1 MKIWFNLLRSV
12 SLVVLL
18 AVCNIGAQASNG
30 AAKGKG
36 KAMDTI
42 KTYMSFSEI
51 DPAHILTMSD
61 LEMSFALGS
70 TLVAFNGDRKMVA
83 GLAEKW
89 ETLPPTKIRFTLRK
103 DLKWSDGSAVTAH
116 QYKDA
121 LERAKKTYPNDLK
134 ALFDAVANIDA
145 IDSSTLVITT
155 KEEVTRSGILS
166 KLTEPMYGLVS
177 VKNGKLDLSRSAGP
191 YYVKEKSQSHISLAV
206 NPHWYMFR
214 KDMPAKVEIR
224 RPTSDADLIENFE
237 SDDWANLVSGSSL
250 MRSDTFERFKKK
262 GYRTWQ
268 RTLDKVFALYP
279 SKKFLKTGGSEFI
292 NRLSIKMNRQALLA
306 GLSGY
311 ALANQFFPRGYELY
325 SIVDPKTALSEN
337 TVSKGSIHIIIPGG
351 PFANV
356 VKERLPHAIHSATGA
371 NISIEIVPLTG
382 VNERMKRGDY
392 DILATSVAVADPNFE
407 GAMSFF
413 IEREPPFIQS
423 SEKPNDFASQLK
435 EARSLPSS
443 EQRADRMRE
452 IIIHAQ
458 ETGCVLPLFHFS
470 SLAIAKPGVD
480 LSEIPNTD
488 ETIPFSKV
496 RMR

>member
-1 MKIWFNLLRSV
+1 
-12 SLVVLL
+12 
-18 AVCNIGAQASNG
+18 
-30 AAKGKG
+30 
-36 KAMDTI
+36 MDTI

-103 DLKWSDGSAVTAH
+103 DLKWSDGSAITAH
-116 QYKDA
+116 QYKEA

-145 IDSSTLVITT
+145 IDTSTLVITT

-191 YYVKEKSQSHISLAV
+191 YYVKEKSQSHISLVV

-214 KDMPAKVEIR
+214 EDMPTKVEIR
-224 RPTSDADLIENFE
+224 RPTSDVDLIANFE
-237 SDDWANLVSGSSL
+237 HDEWANLVSGSSL
-250 MRSDTFERFKKK
+250 MRSDTVERFKKK

-279 SKKFLKTGGSEFI
+279 SKKFLKAGGAEFI
-292 NRLSIKMNRQALLA
+292 SRLSLKINRNALLE
-306 GLSGY
+306 GFSGFT
-311 ALANQFFPRGYELY
+311 LANQFFPRGYELY
-325 SIVDPKTALSEN
+325 SIAEPKIPLAESTAI
-337 TVSKGSIHIIIPGG
+337 KAIHIIIPGG
-351 PFANV
+351 PFADV
-356 VKERLPHAIHSATGA
+356 IKERLPHAIHSVAGA
-371 NISIEIVPLTG
+371 NVSIEIVPLTG

-423 SEKPNDFASQLK
+423 SEKPNDFATQLK
-435 EARSLPSS
+435 EARSLPTS
-443 EQRADRMRE
+443 EQRANRMRE
-452 IIIHAQ
+452 IIIRAQ
-458 ETGCVLPLFHFS
+458 ETGYVFPLFHFS